1 MASTLLTSAKHGAYV
16 AIGVYVAMV
25 LVLVVSLS
33 TQSQR
38 DIQAPVEVAY
48 PSIQFEHR
56 THSASLDS
64 TDVAQAVVL

>member
-16 AIGVYVAMV
+16 AIGVYVAM
-25 LVLVVSLS
+25 VLVVSLS

-56 THSASLDS
+56 THSANLDS

>member
-16 AIGVYVAMV
+16 AIGVYVAM
-25 LVLVVSLS
+25 VLVVSLS

-64 TDVAQAVVL
+64 TDVAQALVL

>member
-25 LVLVVSLS
+25 LVVSLS

-48 PSIQFEHR
+48 PSTQFEHR
-56 THSASLDS
+56 AHSASLDS
-64 TDVAQAVVL
+64 TDVVQAVVL

>member
-16 AIGVYVAMV
+16 AIGVYVAM
-25 LVLVVSLS
+25 VLVVSLS

-64 TDVAQAVVL
+64 TDVAQAVLL